1 MMWNEEA
8 SRAVTLVLLVAGTAI
23 VVSWLGLAALV
34 TLSVLWPANQVPHV
48 LLGVWLCA
56 IVARLLWVR
65 LSRGHDASWF
75 WQILLAPIDP
85 IFQAGAWIWRGL
97 GL

>member
-1 MMWNEEA
+1 MMWNDEA
-8 SRAVTLVLLVAGTAI
+8 SRAVTRVVLVVGTGI

-48 LLGVWLCA
+48 LLGGWLCA
-56 IVARLLWVR
+56 IVVRQLWAG
-65 LSRGHDASWF
+65 LSLEDTSGLWR
-75 WQILLAPIDP
+75 ILFAPFDP
-85 IFQAGAWIWRGL
+85 IFHVIRRRL